1 MADIEPG
8 YTVLVKKTSDVEVG
22 QKLRL
27 VGEATGKLKALVKPS
42 EHMVTVKAIGD
53 KSVDVGYTTVSVP
66 ARVDRGLKAKLYRTA
81 KKKGRTA
88 KAKKEGGRRR
98 TQRKH

>member
-8 YTVLVKKTSDVEVG
+8 YTVLVKKTSELEVG

-27 VGEATGKLKALVKPS
+27 LGEATGKLKALIKPS

-53 KSVDVGYTTVSVP
+53 KSVDIGYTTVSVP
-66 ARVDRGLKAKLYRTA
+66 ARVDRGLKTKLYRSAKKRGRTA
-81 KKKGRTA
+81 KKVD
-88 KAKKEGGRRR
+88 GGRRR

>member
-8 YTVLVKKTSDVEVG
+8 YTVLVKKTSELEVG

-53 KSVDVGYTTVSVP
+53 KSVDLGYTTVSVP
-66 ARVDRGLKAKLYRTA
+66 ARVDRGLKAKLYRASKPRGKTA
-81 KKKGRTA
+81 K
-88 KAKKEGGRRR
+88 KKEGGRRR
-98 TQRKH
+98 TQHNH

>member
-1 MADIEPG
+1 MADVEPG
-8 YTVLVKKTSDVEVG
+8 YTILVKKTSELEVG
-22 QKLRL
+22 QKLRFM
-27 VGEATGKLKALVKPS
+27 GEATGKLKALIKPS

-53 KSVDVGYTTVSVP
+53 KSVDIGFMTVSVP
-66 ARVDRGLKAKLYRTA
+66 ARVDRGLKARLYRIA